1 MKAKVGDRLVL
12 EPTHPGSPRRV
23 GVITELHHDDGSP
36 PYTVRWLDD
45 EHETLVYPGPE
56 GRVEAGHR

>member
-1 MKAKVGDRLVL
+1 ML